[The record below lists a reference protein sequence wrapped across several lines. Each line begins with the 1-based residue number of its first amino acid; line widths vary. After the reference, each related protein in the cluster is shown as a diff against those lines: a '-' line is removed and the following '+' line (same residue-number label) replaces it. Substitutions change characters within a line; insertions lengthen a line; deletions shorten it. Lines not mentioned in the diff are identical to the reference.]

1 MRNNQ
6 PVTQR
11 EYGIPDGVTLMSTTD
26 VESHI
31 TYANQAFV
39 HVSGYERDEL
49 MGQPHNLLRH
59 PDMPP
64 AAYADMWATL
74 KAGQSWT
81 GLVKNRRKNG
91 DHYWVRA
98 NAAPLRRKGKLQ
110 GYISVRLKAQP
121 QEVEAAAALYADW
134 QAGRG
139 TGWGI
144 KKGVVVRTG
153 FLSFLTATRTLSTAA
168 RVRLGL
174 WPLLP
179 LLVVLAWGAGLSGQA
194 LGAFAVGTGLLVLA
208 GALWLER
215 QLVAPLHLM
224 AQQACAVAA
233 GQFDPSVRLD
243 RVDDIGMAFRCI
255 NQAGLNVRSLV
266 GDVGP
271 QADGV
276 RTASREIAE
285 ASNDLGSRTEQ
296 AAASLEQ
303 SASAMEQMTSSVA
316 QSAHT
321 ASEAKELAS
330 QAAVSAQAGGE
341 VVSQLVDT
349 MSHINASSRKI
360 SDIIGVIDGIAF
372 QTNILALNAAVEA
385 ARAGEQG
392 RGFAVV
398 AGEVRN
404 LAQRSAAAAREIKA
418 LISESVE
425 SVGAGA
431 EQVEKSRHAMDD
443 IVHQIHKVA
452 DLLAEINS
460 AAQEQ
465 SHGISEVNIAVGELD
480 RMTQQNA
487 AMVEQASAAAGALR
501 DQSVLLSDAVTVF
514 K

>member
-121 QEVEAAAALYADW
+121 QEVEAAAGLYADW
-134 QAGRG
+134 QAGRA

-144 KKGVVVRTG
+144 SKGVVVRKG

-168 RVRLGL
+168 RVRLGV

-179 LLVVLAWGAGLSGQA
+179 SLVALAWGAGLSGQA
-194 LGAFAVGTGLLVLA
+194 LGVFALGTGLLVLA

-215 QLVAPLHLM
+215 QLVVPLQLM

>member
-6 PVTQR
+6 PVSQR

-26 VESHI
+26 VDSRI
-31 TYANQAFV
+31 TYANTAFV
-39 HVSGYERDEL
+39 QVSGYDYQEL
-49 MGQPHNLLRH
+49 LGQPHNMVRH

-64 AAYADMWATL
+64 AAFADMWATL

-81 GLVKNRRKNG
+81 ALVKNRRKNG

-98 NAAPLRRKGKLQ
+98 NAAPLLRKGRLQ
-110 GYISVRLKAQP
+110 GYISVRTKAQP
-121 QEVEAAAALYADW
+121 KEIEVASALYADW
-134 QAGRG
+134 QAGRA
-139 TGWGI
+139 TGWGLN
-144 KKGVVVRTG
+144 KGVVVRTG
-153 FLSFLTATRTLSTAA
+153 IMSWLTATRTLSTAA
-168 RVRLGL
+168 RVRLGV
-174 WPLLP
+174 WPMLP
-179 LLVVLAWGAGLSGQA
+179 LLVALGWGMGLSGAA
-194 LGAFAVGTGLLVLA
+194 LGSFAVGVGVLVTA
-208 GALWLER
+208 GALWLEH
-215 QLVAPLHLM
+215 QLVTPLRML
-224 AQQACAVAA
+224 ADQACAVAS
-233 GQFDPSVRLD
+233 GQFDPNVRLD
-243 RVDDIGMAFRCI
+243 RVDDIGMAFRCV

-276 RTASREIAE
+276 RHASSEIAV
-285 ASNDLGSRTEQ
+285 SSQDLGARSEQ

-303 SASAMEQMTSSVA
+303 SAAALEQMTSSVA
-316 QSAHT
+316 QSAQT
-321 ASEAKELAS
+321 ATEAKTLAAN
-330 QAAVSAQAGGE
+330 AAESAQTGGA

-349 MSHINASSRKI
+349 MSQINASSRKI

-398 AGEVRN
+398 AGEVRS
-404 LAQRSAAAAREIKA
+404 LAQRSAAAAREIKT
-418 LISESVE
+418 LIGESVE

-431 EQVEKSRHAMDD
+431 AQVEKSRAAMDD
-443 IVHQIHKVA
+443 IVSQIHRVA

-465 SHGISEVNIAVGELD
+465 SHGVSEVNIAVGELD

-501 DQSVLLSDAVTVF
+501 DQSVLLSDAVAVF

>member
-11 EYGIPDGVTLMSTTD
+11 EYAIPDGVTLMSTTD
-26 VESHI
+26 VSGRI

-39 HVSGYERDEL
+39 HVSGYERAEL
-49 MGQPHNLLRH
+49 IGQPHNLLRH

-64 AAYADMWATL
+64 GAYADMWSTL

-98 NAAPLRRKGKLQ
+98 NAAPLWRKGKLE
-110 GYISVRLKAQP
+110 GYISVRTKADP
-121 QEVEAAAALYADW
+121 QEVRNAAALYADW
-134 QAGRG
+134 QSGRS
-139 TGWGI
+139 THLGI
-144 KKGVVVRTG
+144 NKGVVVRTG
-153 FLSFLTATRTLSTAA
+153 WLSILTATKTLSTAA
-168 RVRLGL
+168 RVRLST

-179 LLVVLAWGAGLSGQA
+179 LFVFLAWSLGLSGQSLGLFA
-194 LGAFAVGTGLLVLA
+194 LGIGLPLLMTA
-208 GALWLER
+208 IWLE
-215 QLVAPLHLM
+215 QQVISPM
-224 AQQACAVAA
+224 QQVAQQACAAAA
-233 GQFDPSVRLD
+233 GQLD
-243 RVDDIGMAFRCI
+243 LNSRMDRIDDIGMAFRCI

-276 RTASREIAE
+276 RTASREIAD

-303 SASAMEQMTSSVA
+303 SAAALAQVTAHVTQNA
-316 QSAHT
+316 QSA
-321 ASEAKELAS
+321 AQAKELATT
-330 QAAVSAQAGGE
+330 AATAAHSGGSL
-341 VVSQLVDT
+341 VSQLVAT
-349 MSHINASSRKI
+349 MNNIHASSHKI
-360 SDIIGVIDGIAF
+360 SDIIGVIDSIAF

-385 ARAGEQG
+385 ARAGDQG

-398 AGEVRN
+398 ASEVRS
-404 LAQRSAAAAREIKA
+404 LALRTTNAAREIKD
-418 LISESVE
+418 LITDSVQ
-425 SVGAGA
+425 SVSTGAN
-431 EQVEKSRHAMDD
+431 QVGQSQEAMKEIDHR
-443 IVHQIHKVA
+443 IQQVA
-452 DLLAEINS
+452 KLLQEINS

-465 SHGISEVNIAVGELD
+465 SHGIAEVNIAVTELD

-487 AMVEQASAAAGALR
+487 AMVEQASAAAGSLR
-501 DQSVLLSDAVTVF
+501 DQSALLSDAVSVF

>member
-6 PVTQR
+6 PVSQR
-11 EYGIPDGVTLMSTTD
+11 DYGIPDSVTLMSTTD
-26 VESHI
+26 ADSRI

-39 HVSGYERDEL
+39 QVSGFDRDEL
-49 MGQPHNLLRH
+49 MGQPHNMVRH

-64 AAYADMWATL
+64 AAFADMWATL

-81 GLVKNRRKNG
+81 ALVKNRRKNG

-98 NAAPLRRKGKLQ
+98 NAAPLRRRGRLA
-110 GYISVRLKAQP
+110 GYISVRTKAQP
-121 QEVEAAAALYADW
+121 KEVEVASALYADW
-134 QAGRG
+134 QADRA
-139 TGWGI
+139 TGWGLS
-144 KKGVVVRTG
+144 KGVVVRTG
-153 FLSFLTATRTLSTAA
+153 ILSWLTATRTLSTAA
-168 RVRLGL
+168 RVRLGV
-174 WPLLP
+174 WPMLP
-179 LLVVLAWGAGLSGQA
+179 LLVALGWGVGLSGSA
-194 LGAFAVGTGLLVLA
+194 LGGFALGVGLLVLGSA
-208 GALWLER
+208 VWLKR
-215 QLVAPLHLM
+215 QLVVPLHML
-224 AQQACAVAA
+224 AEQACAVAS
-233 GQFDPSVRLD
+233 GQFDDGVRLD

-266 GDVGP
+266 GDVGL

-276 RTASREIAE
+276 RTASGEIAE

-303 SASAMEQMTSSVA
+303 SAAAIEQMTASVGHSA
-316 QSAHT
+316 QT
-321 ASEAKELAS
+321 AAAAKELAT
-330 QAAVSAQAGGE
+330 QAAGSAQSGGE
-341 VVSQLVDT
+341 VVSQLVNT
-349 MSHINASSRKI
+349 MSQINASSRKI

-398 AGEVRN
+398 AGEVRS
-404 LAQRSAAAAREIKA
+404 LAQRSAAAAREIKT
-418 LISESVE
+418 LIGESVE
-425 SVGAGA
+425 SVSAGA
-431 EQVEKSRHAMDD
+431 VQVEKSRHAMDD
-443 IVHQIHKVA
+443 IVSQIHHVA
-452 DLLAEINS
+452 DLLTEINS

-487 AMVEQASAAAGALR
+487 AMVEQASSAAGALR
-501 DQSVLLSDAVTVF
+501 DQSVLLSDAVAVF

>member
-6 PVTQR
+6 PVSQR

-26 VESHI
+26 VDSRI

-39 HVSGYERDEL
+39 QVSGFEMDEL
-49 MGQPHNLLRH
+49 KGQPHNMVRH

-64 AAYADMWATL
+64 AAFADMWETL
-74 KAGQSWT
+74 KAGHSWT
-81 GLVKNRRKNG
+81 ALVKNRRKNG

-98 NAAPLRRKGKLQ
+98 NAAPLMRRGKLQ
-110 GYISVRLKAQP
+110 GYISVRTKAP
-121 QEVEAAAALYADW
+121 PKDVEAASALYADW
-134 QAGRG
+134 QAGRA
-139 TGWGI
+139 TGWGL
-144 KKGVVVRTG
+144 KKGVAVRTG
-153 FLSFLTATRTLSTAA
+153 IMSWLTATRTLSTAA
-168 RVRLGL
+168 RVRLGV
-174 WPLLP
+174 WPMLP
-179 LLVVLAWGAGLSGQA
+179 LFVALAWGVGLSGAA
-194 LGAFAVGTGLLVLA
+194 LGWFALGVGLLVLIS
-208 GALWLER
+208 GMWLER
-215 QLVAPLHLM
+215 QLVAPLRML
-224 AQQACAVAA
+224 ADQACAVAS
-233 GQFDPSVRLD
+233 GQFDPSIRLD

-276 RTASREIAE
+276 RTASSEIAE

-296 AAASLEQ
+296 AAANLEQ
-303 SASAMEQMTSSVA
+303 SAAAMEQMTSSVA

-321 ASEAKELAS
+321 ASQAKDLAS
-330 QAAVSAQAGGE
+330 QAAESAQTGGE

-349 MSHINASSRKI
+349 MSQINASSRKI

-404 LAQRSAAAAREIKA
+404 LAQRSASAAREIKT
-418 LISESVE
+418 LIGESVE
-425 SVGAGA
+425 SVSAGT
-431 EQVEKSRHAMDD
+431 EQVEKSRHAMDE
-443 IVHQIHKVA
+443 IVTQIHSVA
-452 DLLAEINS
+452 DLLSEINS
-460 AAQEQ
+460 AAQQQ
-465 SHGISEVNIAVGELD
+465 SHGIAEVNIAVGALD
-480 RMTQQNA
+480 EMTQQNA
-487 AMVEQASAAAGALR
+487 AMVEQASAAAAALR
-501 DQSVLLSDAVTVF
+501 DQSRLLSDAVSVF

>member
-11 EYGIPDGVTLMSTTD
+11 EYGVPEGVTLMSTTD
-26 VESHI
+26 TESRI
-31 TYANQAFV
+31 TYANKAFV
-39 HVSGYERDEL
+39 NVSGFERDEL
-49 MGQPHNLLRH
+49 MGQPHNMVRH

-64 AAYADMWATL
+64 AAFADMWATL

-81 GLVKNRRKNG
+81 ALVKNLRKNG

-98 NAAPLRRKGKLQ
+98 NAAPLVRKGKLQ
-110 GYISVRLKAQP
+110 GYISVRTKAQP
-121 QEVEAAAALYADW
+121 KEIEAATALYADW
-134 QAGRG
+134 QAGRA
-139 TGWGI
+139 TGWGLQ
-144 KKGVVVRTG
+144 KGVVVRTG
-153 FLSFLTATRTLSTAA
+153 LLGVLTATKTLSTAA
-168 RVRLGL
+168 RVRLGVWPL
-174 WPLLP
+174 WPLMML
-179 LLVVLAWGAGLSGQA
+179 LAWAVGLSGKG
-194 LGAFAVGTGLLVLA
+194 LGLFAVVSGLLVLA
-208 GALWLER
+208 GAWWLER
-215 QLVAPLHLM
+215 QLVVPLRQL

-243 RVDDIGMAFRCI
+243 RVDDIGMAFRCV

-276 RTASREIAE
+276 RSASREIAE
-285 ASNDLGSRTEQ
+285 ASHDLGARTEQ
-296 AAASLEQ
+296 SAASLEQ
-303 SASAMEQMTSSVA
+303 SAAALEQMTSSVA
-316 QSAHT
+316 QSAQT
-321 ASEAKELAS
+321 AAEAKNLASEAAS
-330 QAAVSAQAGGE
+330 SAQAGGE
-341 VVSQLVDT
+341 VVSELVNT
-349 MSHINASSRKI
+349 MTQINASSRKI

-398 AGEVRN
+398 AGEVRS
-404 LAQRSAAAAREIKA
+404 LAQRSASAAREIKT
-418 LISESVE
+418 LINESVE

-431 EQVEKSRHAMDD
+431 AQVERSRHAMND
-443 IVHQIHKVA
+443 IVDQIHKVA
-452 DLLAEINS
+452 DLLAELNS

-480 RMTQQNA
+480 RTTQQNA
-487 AMVEQASAAAGALR
+487 AMVEQASASAGTLR
-501 DQSVLLSDAVTVF
+501 DQSVLLSDAVSVF

>member
-6 PVTQR
+6 PVSQR

-26 VESHI
+26 VDSRI
-31 TYANQAFV
+31 TYANQAFTQ
-39 HVSGYERDEL
+39 VSGFELDEL
-49 MGQPHNLLRH
+49 LGQPHNMVRH

-64 AAYADMWATL
+64 AAFADMWATL

-81 GLVKNRRKNG
+81 ALVKNRRKNG

-98 NAAPLRRKGKLQ
+98 NAAPLRRRGKLH
-110 GYISVRLKAQP
+110 GYISVRTKAQP
-121 QEVEAAAALYADW
+121 KDVEAASALYADW
-134 QAGRG
+134 QAGRA
-139 TGWGI
+139 TGWGLNS
-144 KKGVVVRTG
+144 GVVVRTG
-153 FLSFLTATRTLSTAA
+153 IMSWLTATRTLSTAA
-168 RVRLGL
+168 RVRLGV
-174 WPLLP
+174 WPMLP
-179 LLVVLAWGAGLSGQA
+179 VLVAMAWGVGLSGQA
-194 LGAFAVGTGLLVLA
+194 LVGFALGVGLLVLGSA
-208 GALWLER
+208 MWLEQ
-215 QLVAPLHLM
+215 QLVAPLRVL
-224 AQQACAVAA
+224 AEQACAVAS
-233 GQFDPSVRLD
+233 GQFDPNIRLN
-243 RVDDIGMAFRCI
+243 RVDDIGMALRCV

-276 RTASREIAE
+276 RTASGEIAE
-285 ASNDLGSRTEQ
+285 ASNDLGARTEQ

-303 SASAMEQMTSSVA
+303 SAAAMEQMTSSVA
-316 QSAHT
+316 QSAQT
-321 ASEAKELAS
+321 ASEAKELAT
-330 QAAVSAQAGGE
+330 QAAGSAQSGGE

-349 MSHINASSRKI
+349 MSQINASSRKI

-398 AGEVRN
+398 AGEVRS
-404 LAQRSAAAAREIKA
+404 LAQRSASAAREIKA

-425 SVGAGA
+425 SVSAGA

-443 IVHQIHKVA
+443 IVTQIHHVS
-452 DLLAEINS
+452 DLLAEINA

-465 SHGISEVNIAVGELD
+465 SHGIAEVNIAVGELD

-487 AMVEQASAAAGALR
+487 AMVEQASTAAGALR
-501 DQSVLLSDAVTVF
+501 DQSIRLSDAVAVF